1 MNALPSLNGSI
12 GYIFT
17 SCDLS
22 ILRSGSVRFKDM
34 VDRFKVYDQ
43 PRRPEAKDEEWLAG
57 RRVNARGNS
66 AQYIFEIANAF
77 SDYLI
82 YGRLYI
88 PTGRLDALYSTRIS
102 PTLQAIVA
110 AISDPRSS
118 ATTSSSQRA
127 RSSQTG
133 PGLSNLMLS
142 LQHDTGRWCS
152 EYTWSA
158 DDAMLGVRVLRNFGK
173 LGAES
178 EDAAEDRPTWR
189 IEGRKRI
196 DEEEAMEG
204 GLKGRLSA
212 GAELYF
218 SAKEKSAGGED

>member
-1 MNALPSLNGSI
+1 MVHSTHNTLPHA
-12 GYIFT
+12 
-17 SCDLS
+17 
-22 ILRSGSVRFKDM
+22 
-34 VDRFKVYDQ
+34 
-43 PRRPEAKDEEWLAG
+43 EAQ
-57 RRVNARGNS
+57 R
-66 AQYIFEIANAF
+66 
-77 SDYLI
+77 DYLL

-88 PTGRLDALYSTRIS
+88 PSGRLDAIYSTRLS

-110 AISDPRSS
+110 AISDPRTNALNS
-118 ATTSSSQRA
+118 TSPRA
-127 RSSQTG
+127 RDNQLG

-158 DDAMLGVRVLRNFGK
+158 DDAMLGIRVLRNFGK
-173 LGAES
+173 L
-178 EDAAEDRPTWR
+178 AAEQDEAEERTTWR
-189 IEGRKRI
+189 IEGRKRV

-218 SAKEKSAGGED
+218 SAKEKSAGGEGC

>member
-1 MNALPSLNGSI
+1 M
-12 GYIFT
+12 
-17 SCDLS
+17 
-22 ILRSGSVRFKDM
+22 
-34 VDRFKVYDQ
+34 
-43 PRRPEAKDEEWLAG
+43 
-57 RRVNARGNS
+57 
-66 AQYIFEIANAF
+66 
-77 SDYLI
+77 

-88 PTGRLDALYSTRIS
+88 PTGRLDALYSMRLT

-110 AISDPRSS
+110 AISDPRTSVM
-118 ATTSSSQRA
+118 TSSSQRV
-127 RSSQTG
+127 RNNQTG

-173 LGAES
+173 FAAES
-178 EDAAEDRPTWR
+178 EGAAEERSSWR
-189 IEGRKRI
+189 AEGRKRI

>member
-22 ILRSGSVRFKDM
+22 ILRSGSVHFKNM

-57 RRVNARGNS
+57 RRVTRGNCGHS
-66 AQYIFEIANAF
+66 TLEVADISLDYIM
-77 SDYLI
+77 

-88 PTGRLDALYSTRIS
+88 PTGRLDALYSIRLS
-102 PTLQAIVA
+102 PTLQTTVA
-110 AISDPRSS
+110 AISDRRSN
-118 ATTSSSQRA
+118 ATSSFSQHV
-127 RSSQTG
+127 RSSQG
-133 PGLSNLMLS
+133 GLGLSNLMLS
-142 LQHDTGRWCS
+142 IQHDTGRWCS

-158 DDAMLGVRVLRNFGK
+158 DDNMLGVRVLRNFGK
-173 LGAES
+173 LVAES
-178 EDAAEDRPTWR
+178 EDAAEDRSTWR
-189 IEGRKRI
+189 VEGRKRV
-196 DEEEAMEG
+196 DEEDAMEG

-212 GAELYF
+212 GAEFYF

>member
-1 MNALPSLNGSI
+1 M
-12 GYIFT
+12 
-17 SCDLS
+17 
-22 ILRSGSVRFKDM
+22 
-34 VDRFKVYDQ
+34 
-43 PRRPEAKDEEWLAG
+43 
-57 RRVNARGNS
+57 
-66 AQYIFEIANAF
+66 
-77 SDYLI
+77 

-88 PTGRLDALYSTRIS
+88 PTGRLDALYSMRLT
-102 PTLQAIVA
+102 PTVQAILA
-110 AISDPRSS
+110 AISDPLSS
-118 ATTSSSQRA
+118 ATTSSSQRLRNSHA
-127 RSSQTG
+127 G

-178 EDAAEDRPTWR
+178 EDATEDRPTWR
-189 IEGRKRI
+189 TEGRKRI

-212 GAELYF
+212 GAEFYF